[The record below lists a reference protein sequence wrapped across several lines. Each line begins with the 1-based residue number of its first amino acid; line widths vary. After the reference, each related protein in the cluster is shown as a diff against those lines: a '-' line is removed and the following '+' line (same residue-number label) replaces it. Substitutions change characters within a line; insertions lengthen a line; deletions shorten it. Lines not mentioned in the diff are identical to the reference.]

1 MWVVAI
7 NRMRSLIYANY
18 APKQRLCHPYLLSRI
33 FWTET
38 MTATFGSSG
47 ILSNCQSTTIL
58 GMSMKDYHQQ
68 RFHHD
73 HDFTRFT
80 ITCTRAW
87 RRRRGWAPS
96 SRTGRRS
103 QSESTGS
110 APCQV
115 RSRKQQISSRY
126 FLTFVSECFRRDST
140 LLRMSEPW
148 WGEGRHLQCSSNACW
163 AREGRPG
170 LSLGE
175 NHIILEFQ
183 LKKSMRYYHKLSR
196 GHQHF
201 SDTTLRELCIQASWQ
216 MEIPKNKKKLV
227 DRSENRTSTDLGI
240 LCIFWPEVLVK
251 IADDVGRDLERAEE
265 HEEEAEQDVQAADH
279 QALAHLSIKW
289 SPFSSI
295 WKTNNEKNHLSVG
308 WHLQASCMRF

>member
-103 QSESTGS
+103 QSESTSS
-110 APCQV
+110 APRQV
-115 RSRKQQISSRY
+115 RSGKANIKQVLFDI
-126 FLTFVSECFRRDST
+126 CFRMFPQRQHTVEDEWTLVRRRTTFAMFFKRLLGTRRKTRPEFGGKSHNSGISTEKINEVLPQTISRPPT
-140 LLRMSEPW
+140 LLRYHF
-148 WGEGRHLQCSSNACW
+148 EG
-163 AREGRPG
+163 
-170 LSLGE
+170 
-175 NHIILEFQ
+175 
-183 LKKSMRYYHKLSR
+183 
-196 GHQHF
+196 
-201 SDTTLRELCIQASWQ
+201 TLYPS
-216 MEIPKNKKKLV
+216 
-227 DRSENRTSTDLGI
+227 
-240 LCIFWPEVLVK
+240 VL
-251 IADDVGRDLERAEE
+251 ANGN
-265 HEEEAEQDVQAADH
+265 
-279 QALAHLSIKW
+279 
-289 SPFSSI
+289 
-295 WKTNNEKNHLSVG
+295 T
-308 WHLQASCMRF
+308 